1 MNQEAKETTSITQG
15 QAVNAHGALQKL
27 YGQNI
32 PSDTAFDVYMMIQE
46 LKPIVNFQQDQRQ
59 KIIMEMKPRVEN
71 EGRTLNFGS
80 PERLQ
85 EYQEKIRKLEELPL
99 EIQIEPVDI
108 QLTHDLV
115 IAPADIENLKGFAN
129 CHK

>member
-46 LKPIVNFQQDQRQ
+46 LK
-59 KIIMEMKPRVEN
+59 
-71 EGRTLNFGS
+71 L
-80 PERLQ
+80 L
-85 EYQEKIRKLEELPL
+85 L
-99 EIQIEPVDI
+99 
-108 QLTHDLV
+108 
-115 IAPADIENLKGFAN
+115 
-129 CHK
+129 